1 MNFEIKDIT
10 IEKLAS
16 TYLRENKY
24 ISYKLEPEHINYKKE
39 YFSNSKFINL
49 SFSLLT
55 EHNEILCPIT
65 LEKNMIKAKLNFFGD
80 YVQIFS
86 KKKINSKD
94 YQILNTTFENL
105 KKKYLVKDLD
115 LKVATEQNLEELN
128 EKKTYEKVI
137 SDIFI
142 DLNKSDDE
150 IMKNFKPKLSIKINL
165 YDLKIYF
172 CFKMKS

>member
-55 EHNEILCPIT
+55 
-65 LEKNMIKAKLNFFGD
+65 
-80 YVQIFS
+80 
-86 KKKINSKD
+86 
-94 YQILNTTFENL
+94 
-105 KKKYLVKDLD
+105 
-115 LKVATEQNLEELN
+115 
-128 EKKTYEKVI
+128 
-137 SDIFI
+137 
-142 DLNKSDDE
+142 
-150 IMKNFKPKLSIKINL
+150 
-165 YDLKIYF
+165 
-172 CFKMKS
+172 